1 MDESKYSE
9 AWSEIGMSVLNEFA
23 NDKFKSIVELGIEIA
38 WVESEDSPVRN
49 DVPVLAECIA
59 VKKDHQRQFI
69 PHDYLIKIYAPNVT
83 YMTDMQK
90 RILMEHELMHI
101 KASEN
106 TDGELKI
113 GTKPHDVN
121 DFKDIIEKY
130 GMDWA
135 LDVHQQMTLDEF
147 IDEEDAKEDDA
158 PDNGDKE

>member
-1 MDESKYSE
+1 MK
-9 AWSEIGMSVLNEFA
+9 
-23 NDKFKSIVELGIEIA
+23 
-38 WVESEDSPVRN
+38 
-49 DVPVLAECIA
+49 
-59 VKKDHQRQFI
+59 FI

-113 GTKPHDVN
+113 GTKPHDTN

-130 GMDWA
+130 GIDWA